1 MNSWIAIAMAKRVV
15 TATDANLPAQVV
27 GLC

>member
-1 MNSWIAIAMAKRVV
+1 MNSQIAIAMAKGVV
-15 TATDANLPAQVV
+15 TAMDANLPAQVV